1 MDGSG
6 VMSRESEYSHN
17 MLREIHEQPE
27 AITETLQK
35 STPEAKQ
42 FAELYHLNDFNLI
55 YLTGSGTS
63 YHAGLAGQYAMAT
76 ITKTFMSVIPS
87 SEFKYWVPRSTSKRS
102 MVLAISQSGE
112 SADVLSAASA
122 ARDNGSTVIAITNTP
137 GSSLT
142 SLAHFTVHSYAGVE
156 KAVTATKT
164 YTSQLAT
171 MFTIALAH
179 AEKDEA
185 SDNESLSRLNRI
197 ITEVPH
203 YVQEAISSAE
213 PQVLQLAEK
222 LKSSRF
228 IFLLGSGPNYA
239 TSLEGA
245 IKLKEASEVFAE
257 GFATREFIHGPMQ
270 LISEGTP
277 IIAFLPHSEAQ
288 EESFSSFINFQRLG
302 ARIIGVTCHEGK
314 KESEKYLF
322 ECIRSRTEIEDIF
335 TPITYIIPIQLLAYN
350 LAVKKGLNPDK
361 PDKLKKVVKSLS

>member
-1 MDGSG
+1 
-6 VMSRESEYSHN
+6 MSRESEYSHN
-17 MLREIHEQPE
+17 MLREIYEQPE
-27 AITETLQK
+27 AIKATLLK

-42 FAELYHLNDFNLI
+42 FAELYSLKEFDLI
-55 YLTGSGTS
+55 YITGSGTS
-63 YHAGLAGQYAMAT
+63 YHAGLAGQYAVAT

-87 SEFKYWVPRSTSKRS
+87 SEFKYWVPRSTGKRS
-102 MVLAISQSGE
+102 MVLAVSQSGE
-112 SADVLSAASA
+112 SSDVLNAASV

-142 SLAHFTVHSYAGVE
+142 RLAHFTVHTYAGQE

-179 AEKDEA
+179 AERDKG
-185 SDNESLSRLNRI
+185 SDDESLSRLNRV
-197 ITEVPH
+197 ITEVPN
-203 YVQEAISSAE
+203 YVGESISVSE
-213 PQVLQLAEK
+213 PQVLELADE
-222 LKSSRF
+222 LKSTRF

-245 IKLKEASEVFAE
+245 LKLKEAAEVFAE
-257 GFATREFIHGPMQ
+257 GFATREFVHGPMQ

-288 EESFSSFINFQRLG
+288 EESFSSIINFQRLG
-302 ARIIGVTCHEGK
+302 ARIIGVTCN
-314 KESEKYLF
+314 KENKEFEEHLF

-335 TPITYIIPIQLLAYN
+335 TPITYIVPIQLLAYY

-361 PDKLKKVVKSLS
+361 PEKLKKVVKSQS